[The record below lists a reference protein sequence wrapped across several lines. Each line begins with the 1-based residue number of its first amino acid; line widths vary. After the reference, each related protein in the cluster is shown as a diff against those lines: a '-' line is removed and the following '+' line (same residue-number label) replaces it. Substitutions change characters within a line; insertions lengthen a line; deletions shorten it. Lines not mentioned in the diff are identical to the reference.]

1 MKKIN
6 SNLPYGQNWCLVIHT
21 KLVFFLALHLAI
33 VMDVHGQNGKVGI
46 NTATPLAALHVA
58 DSSVLFTG
66 PSSLPVTPGPP
77 PVSGPGIRTMWYPSK
92 GAFRTG
98 QAGGTEWNKD
108 SIGIFSFGA
117 GVYPKAKGAWSVAMG
132 YNNKATADHAVAI
145 GLNNT
150 ASGTQSIALGTANMA
165 SGNTSTTMG
174 QGNQATGTWST
185 ALGLFNIAT
194 GMGSV
199 AAGNTS
205 IAYGTYSM
213 VVGNNLMGNAYN
225 SFTIGQNNDTILASR
240 IGWVNTDYLFAIGN
254 GTAPTARKNA
264 LTVLKNGNVGLFT
277 PTPTFRL
284 QVTNDN
290 PNDGGFAEGIMIEN
304 TNASVGEAAISFR
317 NKGMPGNRQWMVGLN
332 QTQVL
337 AFAYG
342 TSFTAAN
349 THMAID
355 TTGYV
360 GLNTIAPQAPLHVIR
375 NLPSGGSF
383 ISTPLAIFESNNISY
398 IQLSHENTDETGIL
412 SGNQVSLIRSAL
424 VFVADSSIDLRAGG
438 NGTDLKISKDGNVGL
453 GTYTPTTK
461 LDVNGTV
468 KLGTNGTVLNE
479 IIKASVNFNLPSIAA
494 GATLTQTFTVTNAQT
509 SSAVQVSQAGVFGDG
524 LVIGSAR
531 VSAAN
536 TVEVRFVNTSG
547 AAINPSTMDFLFT
560 VVR

>member
-1 MKKIN
+1 MKKLI
-6 SNLPYGQNWCLVIHT
+6 SHLPPGQNWCLVIHSKT
-21 KLVFFLALHLAI
+21 VFLFALLFVLVLEA
-33 VMDVHGQNGKVGI
+33 HGQNGRVGI
-46 NTATPLAALHVA
+46 NTATPLATLHVA

-66 PSSLPVTPGPP
+66 PSSLPDTPGPP
-77 PVSGPGIRTMWYPSK
+77 PFSGPGIRTMWYPSK

-117 GVYPKAKGAWSVAMG
+117 GVYSKAKGAWSVSMG
-132 YNNKATADHAVAI
+132 YNNKATAVNAVAI
-145 GLNNT
+145 GSLNM
-150 ASGTQSIALGTANMA
+150 ASGTQSTAFGLANLA
-165 SGNTSTTMG
+165 SGSVSTAMG
-174 QGNQATGTWST
+174 QNNQATGAWST
-185 ALGLFNIAT
+185 GLGTNNIAT
-194 GMGSV
+194 GMGSI

-205 IAYGTYSM
+205 IAFGTYSM

-225 SFTIGQNNDTILASR
+225 SFTIGQNNDTLLASR
-240 IGWVNTDYLFAIGN
+240 TSWVNSDYLFAIGN
-254 GTAPTARKNA
+254 GTSESARKNA

-277 PTPTFRL
+277 STPTFRL

-290 PNDGGFAEGIMIEN
+290 ANDGGFAEGIMIEN

-332 QTQVL
+332 QTQIL

-383 ISTPLAIFESNNISY
+383 ISSPLAIFESNNISY
-398 IQLSHENTDETGIL
+398 IQLSHENTDETGIV

-424 VFVADSSIDLRAGG
+424 IFAADSSIDLRAGG
-438 NGTDLKISKDGNVGL
+438 NGTDLKISKDGNIGI
-453 GTYTPTTK
+453 GTTTPSAK

-468 KLGTNGTVLNE
+468 KLGMNGTVLQE
-479 IIKASVNFNLPSIAA
+479 IIKASINFNLPSIAA

-536 TVEVRFVNTSG
+536 TVEVRFVNTS
-547 AAINPSTMDFLFT
+547 AVAINPLAMDYHFT
-560 VVR
+560 VIR